1 MIWTLK
7 KIVALFLAKLLWF
20 CLSDDDTA
28 CLSSQVQF
36 FLCGKMVEVL
46 DFMMIRLLE
55 GTSCSCLNI
64 INKRKLMFSLLSNF
78 LNSMIMGNYSILAWS
93 EINFLIR
100 APTGDQV

>member
-1 MIWTLK
+1 
-7 KIVALFLAKLLWF
+7 
-20 CLSDDDTA
+20 
-28 CLSSQVQF
+28 
-36 FLCGKMVEVL
+36 MVEVL

-55 GTSCSCLNI
+55 GTSCRCLNI